1 MTDAL
6 VELQEELRNKI
17 LNLEERKVRSR
28 KFQDKHEAA
37 KKQLEQLTA
46 LLKRDE
52 ELNNRIANTPTVN
65 TITSPSTSSQKYGDT
80 ELGSDNAGGNNP
92 IPISAKVESG
102 FGGSNGDRQRTGFI
116 RSIVILMAMEQE
128 ARPFLERHRLVENV
142 R

>member
-52 ELNNRIANTPTVN
+52 ELNNRI
-65 TITSPSTSSQKYGDT
+65 STSSQKYDDT

-128 ARPFLERHRLVENV
+128 ARPFLERHHLVENV

>member
-52 ELNNRIANTPTVN
+52 ELNNRI
-65 TITSPSTSSQKYGDT
+65 STSSQKYDDT

-102 FGGSNGDRQRTGFI
+102 FGGSNGDRQSTGFI

-128 ARPFLERHRLVENV
+128 ARPFLERHHLVENV

>member
-52 ELNNRIANTPTVN
+52 ELNNRI
-65 TITSPSTSSQKYGDT
+65 STSSQKYDDT

>member
-52 ELNNRIANTPTVN
+52 ELNNRI
-65 TITSPSTSSQKYGDT
+65 STSSQKYDDT

-102 FGGSNGDRQRTGFI
+102 FGGSNGDRQSTGFI